1 MTTTDVMSVFEA
13 GQQYVDPKAFAD
25 WDRWHAGAKLLRERD
40 PIHRVEHEEYRPFW
54 VLTKHA
60 DVWEAEH
67 HHEVFH
73 NTTASVLQN
82 RQADAMAEQNGGGL
96 IRTLVHMDA
105 PDHKL
110 YRELA
115 DDFFKPRSLRR
126 LDSQLEE
133 LAKQAVDRMVAL
145 GGECDFARDIAMPFP
160 LQVILSILGL
170 PESDYP
176 RMLQLTQE
184 LFGATDEDLA
194 RGDASPADALAVI
207 QDFFMYFNTLTE
219 DRKANPTDDLASVIA
234 NATVNGEPIGIIEQ
248 VSYYLIIATA
258 GHDTTSSSIAGGME
272 ALIKNPDQLE
282 RLKADPA
289 LLATAADEIVRWVS
303 PVRHFMRT
311 LVGPYE
317 LSGHPFD
324 AGDRVLLSYPSA
336 NRDEDE
342 FADAFSFDVGRTPNR
357 HLAFGFGVHFC
368 LGAVLAR
375 MEIKAL
381 LRELLPR
388 LQSIELAGTPEL
400 TTTHF
405 VGGLKKLPIRYEVG

>member
-1 MTTTDVMSVFEA
+1 VTTDVMSVFEA
-13 GQQYVDPKAFAD
+13 GQQFVDPKAFAD
-25 WDRWHAGAKLLRERD
+25 WDRWHAGAKLLREQD
-40 PIHRVEHEEYRPFW
+40 PIHRVEHEDFNPFW
-54 VLTKHA
+54 VLSKHA

-73 NTTASVLQN
+73 NTTQSVLAN
-82 RQADAMAEQNGGGL
+82 KQAMAMAEQNGGGL
-96 IRTLVHMDA
+96 LKTLIHMDA
-105 PDHKL
+105 PDHKPH
-110 YRELA
+110 RDLA
-115 DDFFKPRSLRR
+115 VDFFKPRSLRR
-126 LDSQLEE
+126 LESQLEE
-133 LAKQAVDRMVAL
+133 LARQSVDRMVEL

-170 PESDYP
+170 PDSDYP
-176 RMLQLTQE
+176 RMLKLTQE

-194 RGDASPADALAVI
+194 RDSADPAAVIAVI
-207 QDFFMYFNTLTE
+207 QDFFQYFNALIE
-219 DRKANPTDDLASVIA
+219 DRKANPTEDLASVIA
-234 NATVNGEPIGIIEQ
+234 NARINGEPIGIMEQ
-248 VSYYLIIATA
+248 VSYYMIIATA
-258 GHDTTSSSIAGGME
+258 GHDTTSSSITGGLE
-272 ALIKNPDQLE
+272 ALISNPDQME
-282 RLKADPA
+282 RLKSEPA
-289 LLATAADEIVRWVS
+289 LLSTAADEIVRWVS

-317 LSGHPFD
+317 LRGHRFE

-342 FADAFSFDVGRTPNR
+342 FPDAFSFDVGRTPNR

-388 LQSIELAGTPEL
+388 LHSIELAGKPEL
-400 TTTHF
+400 TSTYF
-405 VGGLKKLPIRYEVG
+405 VGGHKKLPIRYEVS